1 MPRNDVP
8 GTPAEWLDRARGR
21 LALAK
26 QPLPPGGYWE
36 DLCFMAQQAAELGIK
51 AVYQH
56 SGWGFEFVHDL
67 GRLLD
72 GLVERGV
79 DVPDSVQDAD
89 RLTVYATR
97 TRYPGVG
104 ERVSEDD
111 YRRAVAIADAVV
123 EWVGSIL
130 E

>member
-1 MPRNDVP
+1 VRRNDAP
-8 GTPAEWLDRARGR
+8 GTPAEWLDRARAR
-21 LALAK
+21 LALAR

-36 DLCFMAQQAAELGIK
+36 DLCFMAQQAAELAK

-79 DVPDSVQDAD
+79 GVPGPVQDAD
-89 RLTVYATR
+89 GLTGYATR

-104 ERVSEDD
+104 ERVTENDH
-111 YRRAVAIADAVV
+111 RRAVAIADVVV
-123 EWVGSIL
+123 EWAASIV